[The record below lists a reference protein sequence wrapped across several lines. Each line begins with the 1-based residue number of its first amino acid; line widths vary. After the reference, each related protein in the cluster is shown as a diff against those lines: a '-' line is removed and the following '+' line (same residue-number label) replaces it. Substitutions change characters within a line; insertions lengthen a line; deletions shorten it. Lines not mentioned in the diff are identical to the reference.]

1 MTPEERTLEARE
13 CFIAAPGD
21 DPYDGL
27 EAAVRSAITVKLTPE
42 IQAAVYAKPWV
53 SDEDALAAAF
63 RAAGF
68 IVEE

>member
-13 CFIAAPGD
+13 WFIAAPGD
-21 DPYDGL
+21 DPSDGL
-27 EAAVRSAITVKLTPE
+27 DAAIRSAITVKLTPE
-42 IQAAVYAKPWV
+42 IYEAAACQ
-53 SDEDALAAAF
+53 DETDQITLAAAF